1 MNQNFL
7 SVVNLIASEDTAR
20 AEWIVN
26 SFPIIKIVLACLI
39 CACAIFL
46 IVASLCQK
54 SEAEGGTNAITG
66 QADTFYNR
74 NKGESLQGK
83 IKKWT
88 IGVSITILV
97 LCIAFLVI
105 NSIYNGTI

>member
-1 MNQNFL
+1 MNKFINL
-7 SVVNLIASEDTAR
+7 NSLLAANDAEMPAWVVK
-20 AEWIVN
+20 
-26 SFPIIKIVLACLI
+26 SFPTIKIVLAVLI
-39 CACAIFL
+39 CICAIFI

-54 SEAEGGTNAITG
+54 SEAGGSNAITG

-88 IGVSITILV
+88 VIASIVILV
-97 LCIAFLVI
+97 LCVLFLVV
-105 NSIYNGTI
+105 NTIYKGY